1 MNAAFGFYI
10 TMKVSTTTFIL
21 KLLVVPR
28 YHIKCVTPSQRAKA
42 DRMRHSVLHCG
53 MEPSNRT
60 KAEIVSYNKSEILKL
75 QLPCLP
81 KIASLSPYQ
90 AHTSPNDCCGDP
102 EGAWIFFFF
111 SASPDITNKMHTLLV
126 TG

>member
-1 MNAAFGFYI
+1 
-10 TMKVSTTTFIL
+10 MKVSTTTLIL

-28 YHIKCVTPSQRAKA
+28 YDIKCVKPSKRAKA
-42 DRMRHSVLHCG
+42 GRMRHSVLHCG

-60 KAEIVSYNKSEILKL
+60 KAETVSYNKNKILKL

-90 AHTSPNDCCGDP
+90 AHTSPNNCGNDSQ
-102 EGAWIFFFF
+102 GAWIFFFF
-111 SASPDITNKMHTLLV
+111 FSLT
-126 TG
+126 